1 METFIDWL
9 VKKENSDDLPFKMS
23 KEDVINWVKRI
34 HENILSDG
42 KKKWEGRHYG
52 DCTKQNIS
60 CELCAYQTWLK
71 EYEDYCRNFIK

>member
-42 KKKWEGRHYG
+42 KKKWQGRHYG
-52 DCTKQNIS
+52 DCTKQSIS

>member
-42 KKKWEGRHYG
+42 KKKWQGRHYG